1 MTAPAPWPRSILPRD
16 RNSAQYNP
24 MQDGIARLYRL
35 MEPGDKFAGM
45 TVTVINGHRT
55 SWLVLDRDGVR
66 RVVVDEQDA
75 GKAGAA

>member
-1 MTAPAPWPRSILPRD
+1 MTAPAEWPRSISPAA
-16 RNSAQYNP
+16 RNSHQWNP
-24 MQDGIARLYRL
+24 MLDGIDHLYRL

-75 GKAGAA
+75 EGMGAA